1 MKQYYVSYT
10 TTQHPMDIE
19 SEEIEFEDNT
29 PINRETIYF
38 GIEDCFNR
46 FSGNHVDKI
55 ISWSK
60 IEE

>member
-1 MKQYYVSYT
+1 
-10 TTQHPMDIE
+10 MDIE

-46 FSGNHVDKI
+46 YSGNHVDKI